1 MSIASKNKERQKRIK
16 YFGSLLMNYKGRVD
30 RGDLDINNYDF
41 TIFEEKEK
49 ENMIY
54 IRRYIKTKIKP
65 IGFDI

>member
-1 MSIASKNKERQKRIK
+1 
-16 YFGSLLMNYKGRVD
+16 MNYKGRVD